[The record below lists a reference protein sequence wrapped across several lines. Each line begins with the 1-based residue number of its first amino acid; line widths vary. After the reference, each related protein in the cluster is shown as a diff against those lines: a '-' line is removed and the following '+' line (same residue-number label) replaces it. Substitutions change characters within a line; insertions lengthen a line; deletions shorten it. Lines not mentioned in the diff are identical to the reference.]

1 MKTKKLLL
9 TFMLAAG
16 VASKSLAQ
24 AELQVIHNCADPAA
38 ALVDIYV
45 NGNLTHDD
53 FGFREATPFVNVPS
67 GVTINIGIAPSSST
81 SVNDTLVNIPVV
93 LQANEKYVAIASG
106 VLNPAGFAANPDG
119 RPTGFQLL
127 LADGMRT
134 AALNAGEVD
143 FRVLHGATDAPAVD
157 VAAQNVATLVSGAA
171 YTDLTA
177 YISVPAADYILD
189 ILPAGTTTP
198 LISYAAP
205 LSGLAG
211 GSAVVFASGFL
222 DPSQN
227 QNGEGFGLYA
237 ALTDGTV
244 LPLNVVGSARLQI
257 IHNAADPAAAL
268 VDVYVNGTLQLDD
281 FAFRQATPFID
292 VTSGITLNIG
302 IAGPTSTSA
311 DDTLVNIPV
320 VLNNGETYVAVA
332 NGVLNPASFAANPEG
347 TSTAFQLLLF
357 NGMQESATVPNN
369 VDLAILHGATDA
381 PAVDVYARGVAQLV
395 DSAAYTNL
403 AGYLSVPA
411 ADYLID
417 LTPAAGSPI
426 LVSYDAPLSGLAGGA
441 AVVFASGFLDPSVN
455 QNGEAFGLF
464 AALPDGTV
472 LALNDTSLARLQVIH
487 NCADPAADS
496 VDIYVNGTLA
506 LDNFAF
512 RTATP
517 YITVPAGI
525 TLNIGVAGKNS
536 LSVNDTLVSFNVV
549 LENGATY
556 AAIAS
561 GVLSPASFAA
571 NPDGRPTGF
580 TLLLQ
585 DEMRE
590 EATNASNTEFRV
602 LHGATDA
609 PAVDVIVAGG
619 GILVDNAAYTDIT
632 GYIGVPAANYTLDIT
647 PGNNNAVVVAS
658 FVAPLSGL
666 AGGTATV
673 FASGFLTPAANQNG
687 ASFGLFAALA
697 DGQVVPFQIVTGIGE
712 SASDIIS
719 ALYPNPASDVLMI
732 RMEKDQQIE
741 AITISDMSG
750 KVISTPVIAG
760 MGETQSVNV
769 AGLAAGIYQLNII
782 SNGERVV
789 QKFCIAR

>member
-45 NGNLTHDD
+45 NGNLTLDD

-281 FAFRQATPFID
+281 FAFRKATPFID
-292 VTSGITLNIG
+292 VTSGVTLNIG

-357 NGMQESATVPNN
+357 SGMQESATVPTN

-464 AALPDGTV
+464 AALADGTV

-609 PAVDVIVAGG
+609 PAVDVVVAGG

>member
-45 NGNLTHDD
+45 NGNLTLDD

>member
-45 NGNLTHDD
+45 NGNLTLDD

-281 FAFRQATPFID
+281 FAFRKATPFID
-292 VTSGITLNIG
+292 VTSGVTLNIG

-357 NGMQESATVPNN
+357 SGMQESATVPTN

-464 AALPDGTV
+464 AALADGTV

-673 FASGFLTPAANQNG
+673 FASGFLTPATNQNG

>member
-411 ADYLID
+411 ADY
-417 LTPAAGSPI
+417 
-426 LVSYDAPLSGLAGGA
+426 
-441 AVVFASGFLDPSVN
+441 
-455 QNGEAFGLF
+455 
-464 AALPDGTV
+464 
-472 LALNDTSLARLQVIH
+472 
-487 NCADPAADS
+487 
-496 VDIYVNGTLA
+496 
-506 LDNFAF
+506 
-512 RTATP
+512 
-517 YITVPAGI
+517 
-525 TLNIGVAGKNS
+525 
-536 LSVNDTLVSFNVV
+536 
-549 LENGATY
+549 
-556 AAIAS
+556 
-561 GVLSPASFAA
+561 
-571 NPDGRPTGF
+571 
-580 TLLLQ
+580 
-585 DEMRE
+585 
-590 EATNASNTEFRV
+590 
-602 LHGATDA
+602 
-609 PAVDVIVAGG
+609 
-619 GILVDNAAYTDIT
+619 
-632 GYIGVPAANYTLDIT
+632 
-647 PGNNNAVVVAS
+647 
-658 FVAPLSGL
+658 
-666 AGGTATV
+666 
-673 FASGFLTPAANQNG
+673 
-687 ASFGLFAALA
+687 
-697 DGQVVPFQIVTGIGE
+697 
-712 SASDIIS
+712 
-719 ALYPNPASDVLMI
+719 
-732 RMEKDQQIE
+732 
-741 AITISDMSG
+741 
-750 KVISTPVIAG
+750 
-760 MGETQSVNV
+760 
-769 AGLAAGIYQLNII
+769 
-782 SNGERVV
+782 
-789 QKFCIAR
+789 

>member
-53 FGFREATPFVNVPS
+53 FGFREATPFVNVPY

>member
-45 NGNLTHDD
+45 NGNLTLDD

-357 NGMQESATVPNN
+357 NGMQESATVPTN

-464 AALPDGTV
+464 AALADGTV

-673 FASGFLTPAANQNG
+673 FASGFLTPATNQNG